1 MVSLCWGFVRQVD
14 DVTAQPFQRTVTPA
28 RNTATLQLQDG
39 GHELLWKRYNN
50 NNMAAILYYGS
61 VMT

>member
-1 MVSLCWGFVRQVD
+1 MLRQVD

-28 RNTATLQLQDG
+28 RNTVTLQQQDG
-39 GHELLWKRYNN
+39 GYALLWKSYNN